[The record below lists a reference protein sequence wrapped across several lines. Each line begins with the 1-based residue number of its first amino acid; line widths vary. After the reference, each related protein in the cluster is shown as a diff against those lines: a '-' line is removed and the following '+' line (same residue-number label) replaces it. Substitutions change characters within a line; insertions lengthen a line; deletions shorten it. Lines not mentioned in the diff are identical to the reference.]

1 MTSDVLVVGAGPAG
15 AWAAYRLARAGA
27 RVTILDPSHPREK
40 PCGGGVTG
48 RAMGVVAEVLPQ
60 LPPAVVV
67 THASFQHLDGMHPD
81 DRNMDGRHLE
91 GDEGRRDGVHLDPSV
106 ARMSL
111 PAHGLSPASALA
123 VFSRRD
129 FDGALLDAAL
139 DAGARLVPQRVVD
152 VAVTPA
158 GVEARTAR
166 DRHRGAWLLGADGAT
181 SVVRRR
187 LAAPFTRAQLSVATG
202 FFVHGAS
209 STAIAIAVRADPPG
223 YLWSFPRPDHLAVG
237 IGAPADCGVSARRL
251 RAVTRDWLGATGL
264 APGARLERYGW
275 PIPSLAAPDLD
286 RERPAG
292 GRWML
297 LGDAAGLV
305 DPLTREGLYFALR
318 SGEWAAEALAREPAG
333 GGRRYE
339 AHLRDEVYP
348 ELARAARRCQGF
360 FDAPFLG
367 LLIEAV
373 ARSPRIADVLVD
385 LIAGRQPYRG
395 LRRRLLKTREWGYA
409 WRLARL
415 RLGRS
420 AH

>member
-1 MTSDVLVVGAGPAG
+1 MGSDVLVVGAGPAG

-48 RAMGVVAEVLPQ
+48 RALGVVRELLPR
-60 LPPAVVV
+60 LAPAVVV
-67 THASFQHLDGMHPD
+67 THAVFEHLDGEALDRHQREGQPPD
-81 DRNMDGRHLE
+81 E
-91 GDEGRRDGVHLDPSV
+91 PAGRRATARV
-106 ARMSL
+106 AL
-111 PAHGLSPASALA
+111 PADGLSPASALA

-129 FDGALLDAAL
+129 FDGALLGAAL
-139 DAGARLVPQRVVD
+139 DAGARLVPERVVD

-181 SVVRRR
+181 GVVRRR
-187 LAAPFTRAQLSVATG
+187 LAFPFTRAQLSVATG
-202 FFVHGAS
+202 FFAHGAS
-209 STAIAIAVRADPPG
+209 STAIAIAVLADPPG
-223 YLWSFPRPDHLAVG
+223 YLWAFPRSDHLAVG

-264 APGARLERYGW
+264 ARGARLEPYGW
-275 PIPSLAAPDLD
+275 PIPSLAASDLD

-292 GRWML
+292 PRWML

-318 SGEWAAEALAREPAG
+318 SGEWAASAIAADPASAA
-333 GGRRYE
+333 RRYE
-339 AHLRDEVYP
+339 ARLRDEVYP
-348 ELARAARRCQGF
+348 ELARAARRCDGF

-367 LLIEAV
+367 LMVDAV
-373 ARSPRIADVLVD
+373 ARSSRIAAVLVD

-395 LRRRLLKTREWGYA
+395 LRRRLLKTREWRYA
-409 WRLARL
+409 WHLARL
-415 RLGRS
+415 RLGRPIDRVR
-420 AH
+420 ATA